1 MLCKAI
7 IHELVEQEVFFP
19 EVIKK
24 CTFHRPIINYQLPW
38 HFLKDRIELMIALEV
53 SKMPSARESR
63 KRGKFS
69 KWVLKCGFFRMVTPV
84 TRVSKRH
91 LVIWFRYIM
100 FLQKHSEEIKRFWSH
115 CFSYLKRPVKTICT
129 VDFTKFFQ
137 RICET
142 KYLVSY
148 FHTVRSTGF
157 LNVWN

>member
-84 TRVSKRH
+84 TRVSNRH

-100 FLQKHSEEIKRFWSH
+100 FLQKHSEEIKKIGLTVFRTWKDPSKQFAQLISRN
-115 CFSYLKRPVKTICT
+115 FFKEFVKLNIWFLISTLWE
-129 VDFTKFFQ
+129 VLDF
-137 RICET
+137 
-142 KYLVSY
+142 
-148 FHTVRSTGF
+148 
-157 LNVWN
+157 